1 MDGEGRAY
9 SLNNRGRSKAPIV
22 RIRYT
27 WTMFGI
33 RVLIYL
39 LGIGL
44 VIWILFRLAKGP
56 RIGKKPARLAD
67 DMVRCARCGMFV
79 PRQEALKD
87 NERHYCCSQHR
98 DEDR

>member
-1 MDGEGRAY
+1 
-9 SLNNRGRSKAPIV
+9 
-22 RIRYT
+22 
-27 WTMFGI
+27 MFGI

-44 VIWILFRLAKGP
+44 VVWILIRLAKGP
-56 RIGKKPARLAD
+56 HLEKKPVKKVN

-79 PRQEALKD
+79 PRHEAIGEED
-87 NERHYCCSQHR
+87 HYYCCSQHR

>member
-1 MDGEGRAY
+1 
-9 SLNNRGRSKAPIV
+9 
-22 RIRYT
+22 
-27 WTMFGI
+27 MFGI

-56 RIGKKPARLAD
+56 RSGEKPAKKVD
-67 DMVRCARCGMFV
+67 DMVRCVRCGMFV
-79 PRQEALKD
+79 PRHEAIED
-87 NERHYCCSQHR
+87 DGRYYCCSQHR